1 MTVAKARNNRKSAI
15 AQIHI
20 ARNDLAMDED
30 TYRQMIAT
38 VTRGKAR
45 SCRDCSLGDL
55 YSILA
60 RMQQLGW
67 KNNRRKYSPKAQ
79 GKIVDVIRAVWI
91 NMHQDGIVGDG
102 SEAALSAWVERQT
115 SRMNGG
121 QGVVAVEWLER
132 DPKMAAQ
139 VLESLKKWYKRVL
152 RERGEL

>member
-1 MTVAKARNNRKSAI
+1 MTAARSKDNRKSAI

-20 ARNDLAMDED
+20 ARKDLGLDED

-55 YSILA
+55 YSLLA
-60 RMQQLGW
+60 HLKQRGW
-67 KNNRRKYSPKAQ
+67 KNNRRKYSPPAR
-79 GKIVDVIRAVWI
+79 GKVIDVMRAVWI
-91 NMHQDGIVGDG
+91 QMYQDGIVGDG

-115 SRMNGG
+115 SKMNGG
-121 QGVVAVEWLER
+121 MGVAELEWLER
-132 DPKMAAQ
+132 DPKMAAR